1 MNDFIQQ
8 GWQCPICKRVYS
20 PSTPCCF
27 TCGGESI
34 TTTSTDGF
42 VTEDDYVYNKKK
54 HRYEYK
60 YVPVRNPPNFTSIS
74 TGYAQFTA
82 EEVEKE
88 ADNDQ
93 NRQSSSGSDTSD

>member
-34 TTTSTDGF
+34 TTTSTDDF

-60 YVPVRNPPNFTSIS
+60 YVPVLNPTNFTR
-74 TGYAQFTA
+74 
-82 EEVEKE
+82 EDVEKE
-88 ADNDQ
+88 ANNDQ
-93 NRQSSSGSDTSD
+93 NRQSGSGSDTSD